1 MALVKKL
8 VISFIIILLFF
19 LLFFY
24 AKITNNN
31 VNIPSGNFD
40 SEENGRIDIKGAK
53 RVPARGAPAFNR
65 TLSEDYTNR
74 KQLSHKDHM
83 CFVSCICLFMLC
95 FDKGLGPKKFS
106 A

>member
-1 MALVKKL
+1 MALVNL
-8 VISFIIILLFF
+8 VISFIIIYFF
-19 LLFFY
+19 IFCFFKIFFN

-65 TLSEDYTNR
+65 TLSEDYTKR
-74 KQLSHKDHM
+74 KQLSD
-83 CFVSCICLFMLC
+83 
-95 FDKGLGPKKFS
+95 
-106 A
+106 

>member
-1 MALVKKL
+1 MYGMGIDGFSKF
-8 VISFIIILLFF
+8 SHIIYYYSVFC
-19 LLFFY
+19 FFY

-65 TLSEDYTNR
+65 TLSEDYTKR
-74 KQLSHKDHM
+74 KQLSD
-83 CFVSCICLFMLC
+83 
-95 FDKGLGPKKFS
+95 
-106 A
+106 